1 MEDEGSL
8 NATRHDRGVSTKKG
22 GNRKER
28 LQHKAMRTAALTHN
42 TYIYR
47 YRLHLTRQESG
58 LIV

>member
-1 MEDEGSL
+1 MRLDTIE
-8 NATRHDRGVSTKKG
+8 ACPQKKG